1 MLESKLQ
8 LLIMPLR
15 YKCCI
20 FGLVA
25 CKMLLDIYYLWR
37 NSESPIL
44 LLSLDLGTDLE
55 EVCITLAIASA
66 VEVNSGLS

>member
-1 MLESKLQ
+1 MLYFYFL
-8 LLIMPLR
+8 
-15 YKCCI
+15 
-20 FGLVA
+20 LVA
-25 CKMLLDIYYLWR
+25 CKILFDIYYLWR

-44 LLSLDLGTDLE
+44 VLSLDLGTVLE

>member
-8 LLIMPLR
+8 LLIMPL
-15 YKCCI
+15 KDI
-20 FGLVA
+20 LFVLVA
-25 CKMLLDIYYLWR
+25 CKMLFGIYYLWR

-44 LLSLDLGTDLE
+44 LLSLDSGTDLE